1 MKTQEQVLKFSA
13 ARKSFGDV
21 VALAAFDLEVAKGEL
36 VTLLGPSGCGKT
48 TALRIAAG
56 FEQPDSGTVE
66 LHGVD
71 ITNQPAHKRD
81 MGMVFQNYSL
91 FPHMNVTENVGFGLK
106 VRGVEPAEREML
118 ATAAIDRVRLNGL
131 GNRYPH
137 QLSGGQQQRVALAR
151 ALVFEPQV
159 LLLDEPLSA
168 LDAKVRAELR
178 DEIRL
183 LQSEVGVATIFVT
196 HDQDEALSISDRI
209 CIMKDGHVQQIGT
222 PRDVYLHPAN
232 SFVARFVGAMNE
244 IDVKIASS
252 SVANIDGIQL
262 DMHEAIRTGSASKV
276 LLRPDAISICQR
288 GAPDSLNATVVGQ
301 HFSGATTMVRLRLDH
316 HDTVVSAL
324 LVSRAV
330 NVVVGEGVGV
340 LLNTHEAI
348 IEGSND

>member
-1 MKTQEQVLKFSA
+1 MKTQQQVLKFSA

-21 VALAAFDLEVAKGEL
+21 VALAGFYLEIAKGEL

-56 FEQPDSGTVE
+56 FEHPDSGTVE

-71 ITNQPAHKRD
+71 ITNQPAHKRN

-106 VRGVEPAEREML
+106 VRGKEPAEREML

-131 GNRYPH
+131 GERYPH

-168 LDAKVRAELR
+168 LDAKVRADLR

-209 CIMKDGHVQQIGT
+209 CVMKDGYVQQIGT
-222 PRDVYLHPAN
+222 PREVYLHPAN
-232 SFVARFVGAMNE
+232 AFVARFVGAMNE
-244 IDVKIASS
+244 LEINVSASSIAS
-252 SVANIDGIQL
+252 IGDLQL
-262 DMHEAIRTGSASKV
+262 DLQVSSISGPTAKM
-276 LLRPDAISICQR
+276 LLRPDAISICQPGTR
-288 GAPDSLNATVVGQ
+288 DSLNATVVGQ

-316 HDTVVSAL
+316 QDTVVSAL

-330 NVVVGEGVGV
+330 NVIVGEGVGV
-340 LLNTHEAI
+340 MLNTHEAI
-348 IEGSND
+348 IERSND

>member
-1 MKTQEQVLKFSA
+1 MKTQQQVLKFSG
-13 ARKSFGDV
+13 ARKSYGDV
-21 VALAAFDLEVAKGEL
+21 VALAGFDLEIAKGEL

-66 LHGVD
+66 LHGVN
-71 ITNQPAHKRD
+71 ITKQPAHKRD

-168 LDAKVRAELR
+168 LDAKVRADLR

-209 CIMKDGHVQQIGT
+209 CVMRDGHVQQIGT

-232 SFVARFVGAMNE
+232 AFVARFVGAMNE
-244 IDVKIASS
+244 IEINVSATSIAS
-252 SVANIDGIQL
+252 IGEEQL
-262 DMHEAIRTGSASKV
+262 DLNVNNAEGPHAKM

-288 GAPDSLNATVVGQ
+288 GDQNSLNATVIGQ
-301 HFSGATTMVRLRLDH
+301 HFSGSTTMVRLRLDH

-348 IEGSND
+348 IERGND

>member
-1 MKTQEQVLKFSA
+1 MKTQQQVLKFSG

-21 VALAAFDLEVAKGEL
+21 VALAGFDLEVAKGEL

-66 LHGVD
+66 LHGVN
-71 ITNQPAHKRD
+71 ITNQPAHKRN

-106 VRGVEPAEREML
+106 VRGKESAEREML
-118 ATAAIDRVRLNGL
+118 VTAAIDRVRLNGL
-131 GNRYPH
+131 GERYSH

-183 LQSEVGVATIFVT
+183 LQSEAGVATIFVT

-232 SFVARFVGAMNE
+232 AFVARFVGAMNM
-244 IDVKIASS
+244 K
-252 SVANIDGIQL
+252 Q
-262 DMHEAIRTGSASKV
+262 K
-276 LLRPDAISICQR
+276 
-288 GAPDSLNATVVGQ
+288 
-301 HFSGATTMVRLRLDH
+301 
-316 HDTVVSAL
+316 
-324 LVSRAV
+324 
-330 NVVVGEGVGV
+330 
-340 LLNTHEAI
+340 
-348 IEGSND
+348 

>member
-1 MKTQEQVLKFSA
+1 MKTQQQVLKFSG

-21 VALAAFDLEVAKGEL
+21 VALAGFDLEVAKGEL

-66 LHGVD
+66 LHGAN
-71 ITNQPAHKRD
+71 ITNQPAHKRN

-106 VRGVEPAEREML
+106 VRGKESAEREML
-118 ATAAIDRVRLNGL
+118 VTAAIDRVRLNGL
-131 GNRYPH
+131 GERYSH

-232 SFVARFVGAMNE
+232 AFVARFVGAMNE
-244 IDVKIASS
+244 IEINVSASSIAS
-252 SVANIDGIQL
+252 IGELQL
-262 DMHEAIRTGSASKV
+262 DLQVSHIAGPSAKM
-276 LLRPDAISICQR
+276 LLRPDAVSICQR
-288 GAPDSLNATVVGQ
+288 GDQNSLNATVVGQ

-316 HDTVVSAL
+316 NDTDVSAL

-348 IEGSND
+348 IERGND

>member
-1 MKTQEQVLKFSA
+1 MKTQQQVLKFSG

-21 VALAAFDLEVAKGEL
+21 VALAGFDLEVAKGEL

-66 LHGVD
+66 LHGAN
-71 ITNQPAHKRD
+71 ITNQPAHKRN

-106 VRGVEPAEREML
+106 VRGKESAEREML
-118 ATAAIDRVRLNGL
+118 VTAAIDRVRLNGL
-131 GNRYPH
+131 GERYSH

-222 PRDVYLHPAN
+222 PRDIYLHPAN
-232 SFVARFVGAMNE
+232 AFVARFVGAMNE
-244 IDVKIASS
+244 IEINVSASSIAS
-252 SVANIDGIQL
+252 IGELQL
-262 DMHEAIRTGSASKV
+262 DLQVSHIAGPSAKM
-276 LLRPDAISICQR
+276 LLRPDAVSICQR
-288 GAPDSLNATVVGQ
+288 GDQNSLNATVVGQ

-316 HDTVVSAL
+316 NDTDVSAL

-348 IEGSND
+348 IERSND

>member
-1 MKTQEQVLKFSA
+1 MKTQQQVLKFSG

-21 VALAAFDLEVAKGEL
+21 VALAGFDLEVAKGEL

-66 LHGVD
+66 LHGAN
-71 ITNQPAHKRD
+71 ITNQPAHKRN

-106 VRGVEPAEREML
+106 VRGKESAEREML
-118 ATAAIDRVRLNGL
+118 VTAAIDRVRLNGL
-131 GNRYPH
+131 GERYSH

-232 SFVARFVGAMNE
+232 AFVARFVGAMNE
-244 IDVKIASS
+244 IEINVSASSIAS
-252 SVANIDGIQL
+252 IGELQL
-262 DMHEAIRTGSASKV
+262 DLQVSHIAGPSAKM
-276 LLRPDAISICQR
+276 LLRPDAVSICQR
-288 GAPDSLNATVVGQ
+288 GDQNSLNATVVGQ

-316 HDTVVSAL
+316 NDTDVSAL

-348 IEGSND
+348 IERSND

>member
-1 MKTQEQVLKFSA
+1 MKTQQQVLKFSG
-13 ARKSFGDV
+13 ARKSYGDV
-21 VALAAFDLEVAKGEL
+21 VALAGFDLEIAKGEL

-56 FEQPDSGTVE
+56 FEQPDSGSVE
-66 LHGVD
+66 LNGLD

-168 LDAKVRAELR
+168 LDAKVRADLR

-209 CIMKDGHVQQIGT
+209 CVMRDGHVQQIGT

-232 SFVARFVGAMNE
+232 AFVARFVGAMNE
-244 IDVKIASS
+244 IEINVSATSIAS
-252 SVANIDGIQL
+252 IGEEQL
-262 DMHEAIRTGSASKV
+262 DLNVNNAEGPHAKM

-288 GAPDSLNATVVGQ
+288 GDQNSLNATVIGQ
-301 HFSGATTMVRLRLDH
+301 HFSGSTTMVRLRLDH

-348 IEGSND
+348 IERGND

>member
-1 MKTQEQVLKFSA
+1 MKTQQQVLKFSG

-21 VALAAFDLEVAKGEL
+21 VALAGFDLEVAKGEL

-66 LHGVD
+66 LHGAN
-71 ITNQPAHKRD
+71 ITNQPAHKRN

-106 VRGVEPAEREML
+106 VRGKESAEREML
-118 ATAAIDRVRLNGL
+118 VTAAIDRVRLNGL
-131 GNRYPH
+131 GERYSH

-232 SFVARFVGAMNE
+232 AFVARFVGAMNE
-244 IDVKIASS
+244 IEINVSVSSIAS
-252 SVANIDGIQL
+252 IGELQL
-262 DMHEAIRTGSASKV
+262 DLQVSNISGPTAKM
-276 LLRPDAISICQR
+276 LLRPDAVSICQR
-288 GAPDSLNATVVGQ
+288 GDQNSLNATVVGQ

-316 HDTVVSAL
+316 NDTVVSAL
-324 LVSRAV
+324 LVSRDVTVA
-330 NVVVGEGVGV
+330 VGEGVGV
-340 LLNTHEAI
+340 LLNTREAI
-348 IEGSND
+348 IERSND

>member
-1 MKTQEQVLKFSA
+1 MKTQEQVLKFST

-21 VALAAFDLEVAKGEL
+21 VALAGFDLEVAKGEL

-66 LHGVD
+66 LHGAN
-71 ITNQPAHKRD
+71 ITNQPAHKRN

-91 FPHMNVTENVGFGLK
+91 FPHMNVNENVGFGLK
-106 VRGVEPAEREML
+106 VRGKESAEREML
-118 ATAAIDRVRLNGL
+118 VTAAIDRVRLNGL
-131 GNRYPH
+131 GERYSH

-209 CIMKDGHVQQIGT
+209 CIMKDGHVQQIGR

-232 SFVARFVGAMNE
+232 AFVARFVGAMNE
-244 IDVKIASS
+244 IEINVSVSSIAS
-252 SVANIDGIQL
+252 IGELQL
-262 DMHEAIRTGSASKV
+262 DLQVSNISGPTAKM
-276 LLRPDAISICQR
+276 LLRPDAVSICQR
-288 GAPDSLNATVVGQ
+288 GDQNSLNATMVGQ

-316 HDTVVSAL
+316 NDTVVSAL
-324 LVSRAV
+324 LVSRDVTVA
-330 NVVVGEGVGV
+330 VGEGVGV
-340 LLNTHEAI
+340 LLNTREAI
-348 IEGSND
+348 IERSND

>member
-1 MKTQEQVLKFSA
+1 
-13 ARKSFGDV
+13 
-21 VALAAFDLEVAKGEL
+21 
-36 VTLLGPSGCGKT
+36 
-48 TALRIAAG
+48 
-56 FEQPDSGTVE
+56 
-66 LHGVD
+66 
-71 ITNQPAHKRD
+71 
-81 MGMVFQNYSL
+81 
-91 FPHMNVTENVGFGLK
+91 MNVTENVGFGLK

-168 LDAKVRAELR
+168 LDAKVRADLR

-209 CIMKDGHVQQIGT
+209 CVMRDGHVQQIGT

-232 SFVARFVGAMNE
+232 AFVARFVGAMNE
-244 IDVKIASS
+244 IEINVSATSIAS
-252 SVANIDGIQL
+252 IGEEQL
-262 DMHEAIRTGSASKV
+262 DLNVNNAEGPHAKM

-288 GAPDSLNATVVGQ
+288 GDQNSLNATVIGQ
-301 HFSGATTMVRLRLDH
+301 HFSGSTTMVRLRLDH

-348 IEGSND
+348 IERGND

>member
-1 MKTQEQVLKFSA
+1 MKTQQQVLKFSG

-21 VALAAFDLEVAKGEL
+21 VALAGFDLEVAKGEL

-66 LHGVD
+66 LHGAN
-71 ITNQPAHKRD
+71 ITNQPAHKRN

-106 VRGVEPAEREML
+106 VRGKESAEREML
-118 ATAAIDRVRLNGL
+118 VTAAIDRVRLNGL
-131 GNRYPH
+131 GERYSH

-232 SFVARFVGAMNE
+232 AFVARFVGAMNE
-244 IDVKIASS
+244 IEINVSASSIAS
-252 SVANIDGIQL
+252 IGELQL
-262 DMHEAIRTGSASKV
+262 DLQVSHIAGPSAKM
-276 LLRPDAISICQR
+276 LLRPDAVSICQR
-288 GAPDSLNATVVGQ
+288 GDQNSLNATVVGQ

-316 HDTVVSAL
+316 NDTVVSAL

-348 IEGSND
+348 IERGND

>member
-1 MKTQEQVLKFSA
+1 MKTQEQVLKFST

-21 VALAAFDLEVAKGEL
+21 VALAGFDLEVAKGEL

-66 LHGVD
+66 LHGAN
-71 ITNQPAHKRD
+71 ITNQPAHKRN

-91 FPHMNVTENVGFGLK
+91 FPHMNVNENVGFGLK
-106 VRGVEPAEREML
+106 VRGKESAEREML
-118 ATAAIDRVRLNGL
+118 VTAAIDRVRLNGL
-131 GNRYPH
+131 GERYSH

-232 SFVARFVGAMNE
+232 AFVARFVGAMNE
-244 IDVKIASS
+244 LEINVSASSIAS
-252 SVANIDGIQL
+252 IGELQL
-262 DMHEAIRTGSASKV
+262 NLQVSNTSGSTAKM
-276 LLRPDAISICQR
+276 LLRPDAVSICQR
-288 GAPDSLNATVVGQ
+288 GDQNSLNATVVGQ

-316 HDTVVSAL
+316 NDTVVSAL
-324 LVSRAV
+324 LVSRDVTVA
-330 NVVVGEGVGV
+330 VGEGVGV
-340 LLNTHEAI
+340 LLNTREAI
-348 IEGSND
+348 IERSKD